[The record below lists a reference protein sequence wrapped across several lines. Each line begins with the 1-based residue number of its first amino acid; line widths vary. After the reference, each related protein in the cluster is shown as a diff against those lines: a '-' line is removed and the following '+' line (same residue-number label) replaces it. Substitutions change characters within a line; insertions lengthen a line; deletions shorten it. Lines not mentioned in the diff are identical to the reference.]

1 MKLENT
7 RKRIDFVHVEGCNK
21 MKIYHKK
28 FSPGSPGY
36 VTQEADFLKIASDHV
51 LSPKFINTDNETY
64 IDMEDLDKMSVG
76 DMYGNDINEIPEHIL
91 AGMFSL
97 IWTLYHVHKIEY
109 LDVWPRNFI
118 EKDGRVWIIDF
129 GDAKKKSDEI
139 DDYLGEIL
147 AAGKITH
154 SNPEFL

>member
-21 MKIYHKK
+21 MKIYHKAFPQAK
-28 FSPGSPGY
+28 PGY
-36 VTQEADFLKIASDHV
+36 VAQEARFLKIASDHG
-51 LSPKFINTDNETY
+51 LSPKFVSTDNKTY
-64 IDMEDLDKMSVG
+64 IDMEDLDEMSVG
-76 DMYGNDINEIPEHIL
+76 DMYTNDITKIPQNIL

-97 IWTLYHVHKIEY
+97 IWTLYHVHNIEY

-118 EKDGRVWIIDF
+118 EKDGRVWILDF
-129 GDAKKKSDEI
+129 GDAMKKAPEI

-147 AAGKITH
+147 EAGKITH
-154 SNPEFL
+154 WNQEFL

>member
-21 MKIYHKK
+21 MKIYNKTFPQAK
-28 FSPGSPGY
+28 PGY
-36 VTQEADFLKIASDHV
+36 VAQEAQFLKIAADHG
-51 LSPKFINTDNETY
+51 LSPKFVGTDNKTY
-64 IDMEDLDKMSVG
+64 IDMEDLDEMNVG
-76 DMYGNDINEIPEHIL
+76 DMWGENIECIPPNIL
-91 AGMFSL
+91 AGMFSI
-97 IWTLYHVHKIEY
+97 IWTLYYVHNIEY
-109 LDVWPRNFI
+109 RDVWPRNFV

-129 GDAKKKSDEI
+129 GDAREKSDEI

-154 SNPEFL
+154 WNKEFL